1 MGNCRQV
8 LPQLCALKGRG
19 IESMA
24 KFKYLKPSTLQEA
37 LCFLNGN
44 ESDKKVISGGTDI
57 MVQLRNNK
65 IDPEIIIDISEI
77 ENLKG
82 IHSRDGFITIGAATT
97 LTEIAESD
105 IVKRYCPILAQAAAS
120 VGATQIRNRGTIG
133 GNVCNASPAADTI
146 PALVALG
153 AVATVVSVE
162 QEREVLL
169 EELFVGVGKTAINS
183 NELLTFISIPQ
194 PTENSAGSFFKLGK
208 RKAQAISI
216 VNGAVQIGVNAAEGK
231 FTDVHVVMGS
241 VAPTVLRIR
250 EAEESLIGRSINRQ
264 NIENAAEI
272 VKNKISPISD
282 VRATADYRKD
292 VSGNLFIEAMSDSLE
307 QLGVDVSYPGC

>member
-1 MGNCRQV
+1 
-8 LPQLCALKGRG
+8 
-19 IESMA
+19 MA
-24 KFKYLKPSTLQEA
+24 KFKYLKPNTLQEA
-37 LCFLNGN
+37 LDLLKGN

-57 MVQLRNNK
+57 MVQLRNYK
-65 IDPEIIIDISEI
+65 IDPDIIIEISEI
-77 ENLKG
+77 ESIKG
-82 IHSRDGFITIGAATT
+82 IDKKDGFITIGAAAT
-97 LTEIAESD
+97 LTEITESD

-133 GNVCNASPAADTI
+133 GNVCNASPAADTV

-153 AVATVVSVE
+153 AVATVASVE
-162 QEREVLL
+162 QERKVPL
-169 EELFVGVGKTAINS
+169 EELYVGVGRTAIGS
-183 NELLTFISIPQ
+183 NELITYISIPQ
-194 PTENSAGSFFKLGK
+194 PAENSAGSFFKLGK

-216 VNGAVQIGVNAAEGK
+216 VNGAVYIGVNAAERK

-250 EAEESLIGRSINRQ
+250 EAEESLIGKSINRQ

-272 VKNKISPISD
+272 VRSKINPISD
-282 VRATADYRKD
+282 VRATAEYRKD
-292 VSGNLFIEAMSDSLE
+292 VSGNLFIQAMSDSLE